1 MTDEAAKR
9 VRITSPRTTAGR
21 PRRVVVIEEIDA
33 QTAVGEVYLG
43 SLMRSQLRLAVG
55 VLSLL
60 AVTLGGLPLLF
71 ATAPETRQWE
81 LLGVPLPWLALGL
94 LVYPALIG
102 TGWWY
107 VRQAERTEARFAE
120 LAGE

>member
-1 MTDEAAKR
+1 MTHEAAKR
-9 VRITSPRTTAGR
+9 VRITSPRTTARR

-33 QTAVGEVYLG
+33 QTAVGEVYLR

-71 ATAPETRQWE
+71 AAAPVTRQWE

>member
-1 MTDEAAKR
+1 MTHESAKR

-21 PRRVVVIEEIDA
+21 PRPVVVTEEIDA
-33 QTAVGEVYLG
+33 QTALGEVYLR

-71 ATAPETRQWE
+71 ATAPATRQWE
-81 LLGVPLPWLALGL
+81 LLGIPLPWLALGL
-94 LVYPALIG
+94 LAYPALIG
-102 TGWWY
+102 AGWWY

>member
-1 MTDEAAKR
+1 MSQEPAKR
-9 VRITSPRTTAGR
+9 VQITSPRTMTGR
-21 PRRVVVIEEIDA
+21 PRRVVVTEEIDA
-33 QTAVGEVYLG
+33 QTALGEIYLR

-55 VLSLL
+55 TLGLL

-71 ATAPETRQWE
+71 AMAPETRQWE
-81 LLGVPLPWLALGL
+81 LLGVPFPWVALGL
-94 LVYPALIG
+94 LVYPALILA
-102 TGWWY
+102 GWWY

>member
-1 MTDEAAKR
+1 MTQEVPKR

-21 PRRVVVIEEIDA
+21 PRRVVVTEEIDA
-33 QTAVGEVYLG
+33 QTALGEVYLR

-55 VLSLL
+55 VLGLVG
-60 AVTLGGLPLLF
+60 VTLGGLPLLF
-71 ATAPETRQWE
+71 ATAPDSRRWE
-81 LLGVPLPWLALGL
+81 LLGVPFPWLALGV

-102 TGWWY
+102 AGWWY
-107 VRQAERTEARFAE
+107 VRQAERTETRFAE

>member
-1 MTDEAAKR
+1 VTADAPKR

-21 PRRVVVIEEIDA
+21 PRRVVVTEEIDA
-33 QTAVGEVYLG
+33 QTALGEVYLR

-55 VLSLL
+55 TLGML

-71 ATAPETRQWE
+71 AAAPATRHWD
-81 LLGVPLPWLALGL
+81 LLGVPLPWLTLGF

-102 TGWWY
+102 AGWWY

-120 LAGE
+120 LADE

>member
-1 MTDEAAKR
+1 MTHEAAKR

-33 QTAVGEVYLG
+33 QTAVGEVYLR

-71 ATAPETRQWE
+71 ATAPQTRQWE

>member
-33 QTAVGEVYLG
+33 QTAVGEVYLR

>member
-1 MTDEAAKR
+1 
-9 VRITSPRTTAGR
+9 
-21 PRRVVVIEEIDA
+21 VVVTEEIDA
-33 QTAVGEVYLG
+33 QTALGEVYLR

-71 ATAPETRQWE
+71 AMAPQTRGWE
-81 LLGVPLPWLALGL
+81 LLGVPMPWLALGL
-94 LVYPALIG
+94 LAYPALIG
-102 TGWWY
+102 AGWWY

-120 LAGE
+120 LADE

>member
-1 MTDEAAKR
+1 MTHQAAKR

-33 QTAVGEVYLG
+33 QTAVGEVYLR

-71 ATAPETRQWE
+71 ATAPQTRQWE

>member
-1 MTDEAAKR
+1 VTADAPKR

-21 PRRVVVIEEIDA
+21 PRRVVVTEEIDA
-33 QTAVGEVYLG
+33 QTALGEVYLR

-55 VLSLL
+55 TLGMLM
-60 AVTLGGLPLLF
+60 VTLGGLPLLF
-71 ATAPETRQWE
+71 AAAPGTRHWD
-81 LLGVPLPWLALGL
+81 LLGVPLPWLALGF

-102 TGWWY
+102 AGWWY

-120 LAGE
+120 LADE

>member
-1 MTDEAAKR
+1 VSHETAKR
-9 VRITSPRTTAGR
+9 VRITSPRTTTGR
-21 PRRVVVIEEIDA
+21 PRRVVVTEEINA
-33 QTAVGEVYLG
+33 QTALGEVYLR

-60 AVTLGGLPLLF
+60 TVTLGGLPLLF
-71 ATAPETRQWE
+71 ATAPETREWE
-81 LLGVPLPWLALGL
+81 LLGVPMPWLALGL
-94 LVYPALIG
+94 LAYPALIG
-102 TGWWY
+102 AGWWY